1 MRLAKEERMTEL
13 KNQILFG
20 KYRIIKPL
28 GSGSFSEVLLV
39 EHLSLEQERAIKIIP
54 HSSESSFSPI
64 MEAML
69 LNSLNHPGI
78 PQIYDVEQDELNYY
92 LVEEYIQ
99 GESLDKFLLNQQK
112 ISPGFFYKICN
123 QLCNIFT
130 YLHSFTPFPIIYGDL
145 KPEHIIVCGDKIKLI
160 DYGISTIVSNTGNIS
175 NNFGNLAF
183 SAPESFTGE
192 KLTIHSDIYSL
203 GKLLEFIGEFVYP
216 TLSQNI
222 MHIIH
227 KSIETDPVNRYETV
241 DELYSEINNEFLKLS
256 QPHLCKKIAVI
267 GSHHGCG
274 TSHIAISI
282 VSTLNSIGL
291 SSYYKENSHSDS
303 LLEYANNTNRFKQ
316 HNGIYSCHNFK
327 GIPEYGPGIRIDVP
341 DNAIIVYDLGCCC
354 NSKLLHNFDIVLL
367 VCGGAFGHFKNLD
380 ITFKQIDSNKRPY
393 KIICNLSN
401 KKQAHNFARFLN
413 KRIISFPFEPDPMH
427 LSKSSQKLLISMLKE
442 KGWLQFFSERKS
454 QKTFFQKP

>member
-54 HSSESSFSPI
+54 HSSESSFSPL

-99 GESLDKFLLNQQK
+99 GESLDKFLLNQQN
-112 ISPGFFYKICN
+112 ISPGLFIKICN
-123 QLCNIFT
+123 QLCDIFT
-130 YLHSFTPFPIIYGDL
+130 YLHSFTPSPIIYGDL
-145 KPEHIIVCGDKIKLI
+145 KPEHIIVCGDIIKLI
-160 DYGISTIVSNTGNIS
+160 DYGISTILSNTGNTS
-175 NNFGNLAF
+175 NNFGNVAF
-183 SAPESFTGE
+183 SAPENFVGG
-192 KLTIHSDIYSL
+192 KPTITSDIYSI
-203 GKLLEFIGEFVYP
+203 GKLLEYIGEYVYP

-222 MHIIH
+222 IHIIH
-227 KSIETDPVNRYETV
+227 KSIESDPVNRYETV
-241 DELYSEINNEFLKLS
+241 DELNSEMNNEFLNLS
-256 QPHLCKKIAVI
+256 QPHLRKKIAVI

-401 KKQAHNFARFLN
+401 KKQACNFARFLN
-413 KRIISFPFEPDPMH
+413 KRIFLFPFEPDPMRI
-427 LSKSSQKLLISMLKE
+427 SKSSRKLLISLLKE
-442 KGWLQFFSERKS
+442 KGWSKFFSDIKS
-454 QKTFFQKP
+454 IKSIFHKP